1 MTNRRDEGNK
11 GCRGTEW
18 MEGCEDEGD
27 GGHDPVGRCWD
38 SMTKWRDEGKRV
50 WRDEGLRVEE

>member
-1 MTNRRDEGNK
+1 
-11 GCRGTEW
+11 

-38 SMTKWRDEGKRV
+38 RVMWRNEGKRV
-50 WRDEGLRVEE
+50 LRDEGLRVEE